1 MNMEKPNATHVKR
14 TQKDYSLSFKLGVVK
29 EIECGGLSI
38 KGSLRKYGIQSHG
51 TVLNW
56 IRKYGTFDRELFV
69 TDMTEKS
76 PQQRIYE
83 LEQENERLKRCN
95 SYLESRLQES
105 DDKAAILDKV
115 IELAEKE
122 YLIPLRKNSYPDQ
135 SKTSTKRTKK
145 A

>member
-1 MNMEKPNATHVKR
+1 MEGFNESHVKR

-29 EIECGGLSI
+29 EVESGELSI

-69 TDMTEKS
+69 KDMQEQS

-83 LEQENERLKRCN
+83 LEQENERLKRSN
-95 SYLESRLQES
+95 TYLESRLNES
-105 DDKAAILDKV
+105 EDKAAILDKV
-115 IELAEKE
+115 IALAEKE
-122 YLIPLRKNSYPDQ
+122 YLISIRKNSSPGQ
-135 SKTSTKRTKK
+135 SKSSAKRAKK